1 MPNTLIIPNSGTIY
15 FSTETAGAS
24 TIPSLTGQAVS
35 LAHDGQAGLVVS
47 SLNTSTSATNR
58 FRINGAN
65 GALLAVTD
73 EVTGI
78 VFSVNDPAG
87 LPIISADTGLND
99 IITIG
104 TFGSNALV
112 VRNDKVGIGTT
123 LPTEKLTVSGN
134 IIASGNITASNY
146 NPSANIPA
154 FLAAPT
160 SSNLAAAVADETGSG
175 ALVFANT
182 PTLVTPDI
190 GAATGAS
197 LNVTGNLTASGTAS
211 SLPNQ
216 TLLATDDTRI
226 LTKKTSAR
234 DDMWSAWQKR
244 RILYNF
250 SSAVGTS
257 YAGTGANSGILY
269 GVTCGTSA
277 IGRAGSFGETGMTL
291 NPGQGASWNI
301 PSSFATAFG
310 FYSLMVNNTLTSNNI
325 TSGSTTFTVST
336 TNHLISVGHRIWSSA
351 FPEETYVS
359 AVSGTSVT
367 ATQAASSTP
376 TTPHTVVFSPDQ
388 IARVVLGTSNLVA
401 NYILECPNAR
411 ESFLTPVGAAIG
423 ATSLQINSNIVS
435 TGVVNMWSG
444 QPYFILTTTNAS
456 ISNANGTTFYA
467 ACSNFPVSA
476 TALSVLRCDNATGTP
491 TTTTGTWTG
500 PGTNQIVVGVAN
512 NIIAGQTVSGLGI
525 PQNTTVQSVSGTTI
539 TLNQMITS
547 SGSGVA
553 LYFGYQRIYVD
564 QNATA
569 TATGQGCGFIA
580 KNVSGSYAYG
590 RGITGGT
597 TITNIINGPISGFNL
612 VISNALTKAYVAGV
626 PIAINFANNPTALN
640 SCIFMDFG
648 ADPSDGYLKVR
659 LGYMNN
665 GLITYSAWTSFPKGN
680 VVSSYNSFF
689 QAVID
694 YNAATDKLRLF
705 VDRNGD
711 ILVGGNPR
719 DVPKPPSTPTITMT
733 GVSTLNGA
741 YTNIYFG
748 THIYGNAVNTLGSTT
763 IAQFSVRELIYYP
776 YQTFID

>member
-1 MPNTLIIPNSGTIY
+1 MPNILSIPNSSTIF
-15 FSTETAGAS
+15 FSSDTAGAS
-24 TIPSLTGQAVS
+24 TSPALTGNAVS
-35 LAHDGQAGLVVS
+35 LAHNGSAGLTIS
-47 SLNTSTSATNR
+47 SLNTSSLSR
-58 FRINGAN
+58 LQINGAN
-65 GALLAVTD
+65 GSLFAVTD
-73 EVTGI
+73 AVTGT
-78 VFSVNDPAG
+78 VFTVNDASG
-87 LPIISADTGLND
+87 LPIVSVDTGLND
-99 IITIG
+99 VVTIG
-104 TFGSNALV
+104 TYGSNALV
-112 VRNDKVGIGTT
+112 VRNNKVGIGTT
-123 LPTEKLTVSGN
+123 NPTEALTVSGN
-134 IIASGNITASNY
+134 ISASGTIITSNY
-146 NPSANIPA
+146 NPASNVAT
-154 FLAAPT
+154 FLATPT
-160 SSNLAAAVADETGSG
+160 SANLAAAVTDETGTG

-182 PTLVTPDI
+182 PTLVTPNI
-190 GAATGAS
+190 GAATGTS
-197 LNVTGNLTASGTAS
+197 LTVTGNISASGTANT
-211 SLPNQ
+211 LPSQ
-216 TLLATDDTRI
+216 TLSRDDNTRI
-226 LTKKTSAR
+226 LTQKTSAR
-234 DDMWSAWQKR
+234 DDMWSVWQKR
-244 RILYNF
+244 RIPYNF
-250 SSAVGTS
+250 SSAIGTS
-257 YAGTGANSGILY
+257 YAGTGGSSGMLY
-269 GVTCGTSA
+269 GVACGTSA

-301 PSSFATAFG
+301 PSSFAVAFG

-367 ATQAASSTP
+367 ATLAASSTP

-401 NYILECPNAR
+401 NYTLECPNAR
-411 ESFLTPVGAAIG
+411 DSFLTPVGASIG
-423 ATSLQINSNIVS
+423 ATSLQINSNITS

-444 QPYFILTTTNAS
+444 QPYFILTTSNAN
-456 ISNANGTTFYA
+456 ISNSNGTTFYA
-467 ACSNFPVSA
+467 ACANFPVSA

-580 KNVSGSYAYG
+580 KNVLSSYAYG

-626 PIAINFANNPTALN
+626 PIAINFANSPTSLN
-640 SCIFMDFG
+640 GCIFMDFG

-680 VVSSYNSFF
+680 LITTYNNFF

-741 YTNIYFG
+741 YTNVYFG
-748 THIYGNAVNTLGSTT
+748 THIYGNSVNTLATTT
-763 IAQFSVRELIYYP
+763 IAQFSVRQLDYFP
-776 YQTFID
+776 FQTFID